1 MLAKEGFDLVARN
14 RRNSEGQRACPHG
27 RRELDLML
35 RCTGDIRHAICP
47 KQIQLIARI
56 NEVRVIEVWV
66 ALPQIGPAPGI
77 TEK

>member
-1 MLAKEGFDLVARN
+1 MAGESLT
-14 RRNSEGQRACPHG
+14 SC
-27 RRELDLML
+27 L

-66 ALPQIGPAPGI
+66 ALPQIGPAPGSLRNNAEMSQSVSPACTI
-77 TEK
+77 